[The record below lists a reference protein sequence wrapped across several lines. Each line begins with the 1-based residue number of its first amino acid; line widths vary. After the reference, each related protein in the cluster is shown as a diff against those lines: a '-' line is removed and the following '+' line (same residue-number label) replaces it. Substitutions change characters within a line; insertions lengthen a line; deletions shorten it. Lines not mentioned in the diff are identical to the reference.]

1 MKRRGRPLDSYGPD
15 GYVLIMAALED
26 GPLNS
31 FQITEKTGLNIKST
45 PGMFKI
51 LIAIDAVQRFKG
63 EDNLYYYKKLVPTIT
78 RAVAGTMFRN
88 NESFNLRQ
96 DEHYHPLAVRV
107 SFSKDLKLQEKHR
120 ETEKMYRRN
129 YTNLGVNRSAI
140 CDVDWS

>member
-1 MKRRGRPLDSYGPD
+1 MNRRGRPLDSYGPD

-31 FQITEKTGLNIKST
+31 FQLTEKTGIKIKST
-45 PGMFKI
+45 PGMLKI
-51 LIAIDAVQRFKG
+51 LMAIDAIQRYKG
-63 EDNLYYYKKLVPTIT
+63 DDNLYYYKKLVPTIT

-96 DEHYHPLAVRV
+96 DEHYHPNAVRI
-107 SFSKDLKLQEKHR
+107 SFSKDPVLQAKHR
-120 ETEKMYRRN
+120 ETEKMYRIDTR
-129 YTNLGVNRSAI
+129 NLGVSRSAI